1 MQGRNGDTDKENK
14 LADIVGERK
23 SGANGESNINL
34 YTLPCV
40 KQTAGEKLLH
50 NTGSPAWHTVMT

>member
-1 MQGRNGDTDKENK
+1 M
-14 LADIVGERK
+14 DIVGERK
-23 SGANGESNINL
+23 SGANGESSINL
-34 YTLPCV
+34 YILPCV